1 MKKVLAIP
9 GSLRRG
15 SFNRLLLVEAQR
27 LQPANL
33 SLEIYNGLGS
43 LPLFDQDLEAP
54 ASPLPQP
61 PLDFAAQVVAADGVL
76 ISTPEYNH
84 SIPGVLKNGIDWL
97 SRTSVGEPLIG
108 KPVAVIGASAGRWGT
123 RLGQTALRQTLLA
136 TEAIAMPGPLL
147 FVAEARKQFD
157 EGGRLVDERIVKS
170 LTAVLVAFERWIDT
184 VGPRR

>member
-33 SLEIYNGLGS
+33 SIEIYGGLGS
-43 LPLFDQDLEAP
+43 LPLFDQDLEPPQGQLPRAP
-54 ASPLPQP
+54 V
-61 PLDFAAQVVAADGVL
+61 DFAAQVAASNGIL

-97 SRTSVGEPLIG
+97 SRASVGEPLIG

-123 RLGQTALRQTLLA
+123 RLGQNALRQTLLA
-136 TEAIAMPGPLL
+136 TEAVAMPSPLL

-157 EGGRLVDERIVKS
+157 DSGRLVDERIVKGLS
-170 LTAVLVAFERWIDT
+170 AVLIAFEKWIEA